1 MKKIKWWKALFVLP
15 FIPIIFYIPGYI
27 SQFIINYRQWQAGGE
42 VGNPSFP
49 SYMPQDCIK
58 AVMTFPYGVVTL
70 GICVILLIILLIK
83 MRGDD
88 GDVVDRDRNLL
99 YSGKGTYGTSGYMT
113 PEERNRVLEITKP
126 ADTDGTILGR
136 IRNKA
141 VSLPI
146 KSRMNRNIAVYG
158 ASGSMKSRAFARNMI
173 LQAAKR
179 GESIVVTDPKSELY
193 EDMSRYLAERR
204 YTVRVFNLVNP
215 QNSDSWNCLSEIEG
229 SELMAQ
235 VLTDVIIKNTGNGKS
250 DPFWDSSEMALLKAL
265 VLYVTLEYPEDQRN
279 MGEVYKLISMSS
291 EASLSKLFSPLPLSH
306 PAKAPYSIF
315 RQAADSVRGGV
326 IIGLGA
332 RIQVFQN
339 RLICDMTSC
348 KDIDLELPGHEKC
361 AYFCITSDQDST
373 FDFLSS
379 LFFSFLFI
387 KLVRYADKNCP
398 GGKLPIPVTCVLDEF
413 PNIGSIP
420 DFCKKISTI
429 RSRNISVSVIF
440 QNLAQLQNRYPNNQ
454 WQEILGNCDTQ
465 LFLGCTDEVTAK
477 FISDRTGE
485 VTIGVSSQARQVTG
499 WTMGTASADY
509 RETSSIGKRKLL
521 TMDEVL
527 RMPIDEELII
537 LRGQKVLRVSKFDYT
552 LHPEAKHLIPCKASE
567 HIPARNKRQMNHEA
581 KKEVMSTCTSSE
593 HNIPS
598 EPMEVPNQP
607 ETPENPGN
615 AKPGIE
621 EIDLNNILSGGN

>member
-1 MKKIKWWKALFVLP
+1 MKKIKWWKGLFVLP
-15 FIPIIFYIPGYI
+15 LIPILCYIAGYI
-27 SQFIINYRQWQAGGE
+27 SQFIINYKMWQAGGE
-42 VGNPSFP
+42 VGNPMFP
-49 SYMPQDCIK
+49 SYLPQDCLK

-70 GICVILLIILLIK
+70 VVCVILIVILLIK
-83 MRGDD
+83 MRADD

-99 YSGKGTYGTSGYMT
+99 YSGKGTYGTAGYMSE
-113 PEERNRVLEITKP
+113 EERDRVLEVTKP
-126 ADTDGTILGR
+126 TDTDGTILGR

-179 GESIVVTDPKSELY
+179 GESIVVTDPKSELF
-193 EDMSRYLAERR
+193 EDMSRYLEDRG
-204 YTVRVFNLVNP
+204 YTVKVFNLVNP

-306 PAKAPYSIF
+306 PAKSPYSIF

-339 RLICDMTSC
+339 QLICDMTSC

-485 VTIGVSSQARQVTG
+485 VTIGVSSQARQIGG
-499 WTMGTASADY
+499 WSMGTASADY

-537 LRGQKVLRVSKFDYT
+537 LRGQKVLLVNKFDYT
-552 LHPEAKHLIPCKASE
+552 LHPEAKKLIPSKASE
-567 HIPARNKRQMNHEA
+567 HIPKRSRMEIDQE
-581 KKEVMSTCTSSE
+581 KKEVMPPCA
-593 HNIPS
+593 PS
-598 EPMEVPNQP
+598 DDKPKPAEKP
-607 ETPENPGN
+607 EEPENTG
-615 AKPGIE
+615 KPKPAVE
-621 EIDLNNILSGGN
+621 TIDLNKILGG